1 MVTSFNGGPRMG
13 IKSGI
18 IVLSA
23 AALIAAGGVGSATAA
38 KLISGQ
44 QIKDGSITS
53 RDLSQG
59 LNRQLKR
66 AKHPTTLGVQAG
78 QQGLQGEQ
86 GPRGTQGEQ
95 GKQGE
100 QGPAG
105 TAEYVG
111 PHWSVVDRN
120 VVGNGDSALRAG
132 PVVPPYGVGSL
143 GLRTGSATDKATFGN
158 ELDFRGEPLP
168 TTVGYSLYTTGEN
181 AALAA
186 DNLPNISLEID
197 PTGPSTAGPNYSSLV
212 YNPTPVTPNAWT
224 EQDAS
229 SAARWWLTG
238 AAGTSTGC
246 TLAHYCTLSEVRSA
260 LPGATLLTVTIS
272 KGRDRAF
279 SGAVDGLRVD
289 DQLFDFEPLGVLA
302 RAAD

>member
-1 MVTSFNGGPRMG
+1 MG

-18 IVLSA
+18 VVLSA
-23 AALIAAGGVGSATAA
+23 AALIAAGGIGSATAA

-59 LNRQLKR
+59 LNRKLQR
-66 AKHPTTLGVQAG
+66 ANHSTGVSPQT
-78 QQGLQGEQ
+78 
-86 GPRGTQGEQ
+86 GPRGP
-95 GKQGE
+95 QGE

-105 TAEYVG
+105 TAAYVG

-120 VVGNGDSALRAG
+120 VIGNGDSGLRAG

-143 GLRTGSATDKATFGN
+143 GLRTGSATDKAAFGN
-158 ELDFRGEPLP
+158 ELDFRGRPLP

-197 PTGPSTAGPNYSSLV
+197 PTGPSTAGLDYASLV
-212 YNPTPVTPNAWT
+212 YDPTAVTPNAWT
-224 EQDAS
+224 AQDAS

-238 AAGTSTGC
+238 AAGSSTGC
-246 TLAHYCTLSEVRSA
+246 TLAHYCTLGEVRSA
-260 LPGATLLTVTIS
+260 LPQATLLTVTIS

>member
-1 MVTSFNGGPRMG
+1 MG

-23 AALIAAGGVGSATAA
+23 AALIAVGGVGTATAA
-38 KLISGQ
+38 KLITGQ

-53 RDLSQG
+53 RDLSASLNKSLTRVPAGAAAGAAGAQG
-59 LNRQLKR
+59 
-66 AKHPTTLGVQAG
+66 P
-78 QQGLQGEQ
+78 QGPQGERGPRGEQ
-86 GPRGTQGEQ
+86 GP
-95 GKQGE
+95 

-105 TAEYVG
+105 AAAYVG

-120 VVGNGDSALRAG
+120 VIGNGDSELRAG
-132 PVVPPYGVGSL
+132 PLAPPYGVGSL
-143 GLRTGSATDKATFGN
+143 GLRTGAATDKAAFGN
-158 ELDFRGEPLP
+158 ELDFAGKALP

-186 DNLPNISLEID
+186 DNLPNISFEID
-197 PTGPSTAGPNYSSLV
+197 PTGPSSTGPNYSSLV
-212 YNPTPVTPNAWT
+212 YNPTAVPANTWT
-224 EQDAS
+224 AQDAT

-246 TLAHYCTLSEVRSA
+246 TLAHYCTLAQVRAA
-260 LPGATLLTVTIS
+260 LPDATLLTVTIS

-289 DQLFDFEPLGVLA
+289 GQVFDFEPFGVSTLA
-302 RAAD
+302 AG